1 MSKSPTRRG
10 TGKRERQRLWQFKDQ
25 WIGQEAGS
33 ANYYRYWY
41 ESGPDGSR
49 GRVNRASLGTAD
61 LDAAKERLITVV
73 LGDAPKDPL
82 APDQVQFALIKK
94 HYMEGHGNF
103 IRSKNAAERAFA
115 LVLRYLKTVA
125 ELTSPKVSD
134 FSLARQEAF
143 MKWCR
148 DEHELSAK
156 SIGTYMAMI
165 RAGMEYCAKPRVITD
180 SKGKEREAQTLAAA
194 PFIQTSEKEICRVTG
209 LPRPAPRDFLPAD
222 EQIAA
227 FLDASYDE
235 TNEKETR
242 EREHIFRYCIMALNT
257 WARPEAICE
266 LNVSTQVDFTNG
278 LVHLNPPG
286 RAQNNKYRPT
296 IRLTDNLRAWLLHWN
311 LERPIVHCGQ
321 PVKEILAKTFKLV
334 ATRAKTPKMVRYSLR
349 HYANTRAMNVPADIR
364 PDREERAIWMGHFD
378 PRFRTTLV
386 YEHMSPDYLLRC
398 KQATDAF
405 MAALDLLT
413 RKSLTAPNVTKSG
426 LIVIDNALPL
436 GDRTSKAASSSSR
449 GGDNT

>member
-1 MSKSPTRRG
+1 MSKPSSER
-10 TGKRERQRLWQFKDQ
+10 GKREQQRIWQFKDQ
-25 WIGQEAGS
+25 WIGKEADS
-33 ANYYRYWY
+33 KNYYRYWY
-41 ESGPDGSR
+41 ERHSDKPG
-49 GRVNRASLGTAD
+49 GRVNRASLGTSD
-61 LDAAKERLITVV
+61 LETAKEKLVAVV
-73 LGDAPKDPL
+73 LGDAPKDPI
-82 APDQVQFALIKK
+82 APDQVQFSLIKK
-94 HYMEGHGNF
+94 HYMDGHGNF
-103 IRSKNAAERAFA
+103 IRSKNAAERAFT

-125 ELTSPKVSD
+125 DLTSPKVSD

-180 SKGKEREAQTLAAA
+180 SKGKEREARTLLAA

-222 EQIAA
+222 EQVAA
-227 FLDASYDE
+227 FLDATYDE
-235 TNEKETR
+235 TDAKETAD
-242 EREHIFRYCIMALNT
+242 REHIFRYCIMALNT

-311 LERPIVHCGQ
+311 LERPIVHGKL
-321 PVKEILAKTFKLV
+321 PVKEVLAKTFKLV
-334 ATRAKTPKMVRYSLR
+334 AVRAKTPDMVRYSLR

-405 MAALDLLT
+405 MAALDLLA

-426 LIVIDNALPL
+426 LIVIDNTLPL
-436 GDRTSKAASSSSR
+436 GDWNGRTASSGS
-449 GGDNT
+449 GNVENQ